1 MNNRNT
7 SEPADVPTLSRR
19 EFGKQTALAAA
30 AAALAPTVLVASDNK
45 PAILGGTPMAK
56 TAWPGWPVVNEA
68 EQSAVRDVVGSG
80 RWYRYAGGASSVD
93 SFESEWAKALGVAHC
108 QATSSGTT
116 SLITAFG
123 AHDIGPGDE
132 VLVPPYTFIA
142 TVNSVMLHH
151 ALPVFV
157 DTDPATAQIDPSKIA
172 ERVNGDTRCVVPVHL
187 GGASCDMDAVLAIAR
202 DKKLAVVE
210 DSCQT
215 HTGEWKGKRLGGLG
229 DAGCYSFQNSKNIT
243 SGEGGA
249 MVTPREEIYL
259 RAAAFQNQGTGKRP
273 SDGQFTA
280 NGGNFRLTN
289 FQGAI
294 LREQLKRLDEQSR
307 HREANADYLSKL
319 LLEVGGVSAKKKLA
333 GTTRHGYHLYVW
345 EYDPAQFAGMD
356 KATFLKALTAE
367 GIPASGGYGPLNKQ
381 PWVEKML
388 SSRGFKRIYGDARLK
403 RWKDENELPGNDKM
417 IETCVWLTQNVL
429 LAERREMDRIADS
442 IRRIKSHA
450 SAIAKA

>member
-1 MNNRNT
+1 M
-7 SEPADVPTLSRR
+7 SRR
-19 EFGKQTALAAA
+19 EFGKQTALG
-30 AAALAPTVLVASDNK
+30 AAALVLGPSLIVAEEK
-45 PAILGGTPMAK
+45 PAILGGTPLGK
-56 TAWPGWPVVNEA
+56 TTWPSWPVVDEA
-68 EQSAVRDVVGSG
+68 EQSAVRAVVESG
-80 RWYRYAGGASSVD
+80 KWYRYAGGGAVD
-93 SFESEWAKALGVAHC
+93 GFESEWSKTLGVPYC

-123 AHDIGPGDE
+123 ALEIGPGDE

-187 GGASCDMDAVLAIAR
+187 GGASCDMDAVLQIAR
-202 DKKLAVVE
+202 EKKLAVVE

-215 HTGEWKGKRLGGLG
+215 HTGEWKGKRLGTLG

-249 MVTPREEIYL
+249 MVTPREEIYY
-259 RAAAFQNQGTGKRP
+259 RAAAFQNQGAGKHP
-273 SDGQFTA
+273 SDGKFTA

-307 HREANADYLSKL
+307 KREANADYLSQL

-333 GTTRHGYHLYVW
+333 GTTRHGYHLYVFQY
-345 EYDPAQFAGMD
+345 EPQQFAGMN
-356 KATFLKALTAE
+356 KATFLKALSAE
-367 GIPASGGYGPLNKQ
+367 GIPAGGGYTALNQ
-381 PWVEKML
+381 APWVDKML
-388 SSRGFKRIYGDARLK
+388 TSRGFRRIYGDERLK
-403 RWKDENELPGNDKM
+403 RWKEENVLPANDKM
-417 IETCVWLTQNVL
+417 LETACWLTQNVL
-429 LAERREMDRIADS
+429 LADRREMDRIAYA
-442 IRRIKSHA
+442 IRRIKLHA